1 MKEQK
6 ILSSLK
12 EQYGKVSPTETVVQ
26 WQKMSQ
32 FIDAGLSRALS
43 KEGEEKVGTLVTTL
57 MNLRDF
63 MTSSVLDNSFKAR
76 LLSEIQQAEQ
86 EHDEQEQANQQ
97 QLNFE
102 QEVQKK
108 S

>member
-6 ILSSLK
+6 ILQNIK
-12 EQYGKVSPTETVVQ
+12 DQYSQVAPTETIVQ
-26 WQKMSQ
+26 WQKMAQ
-32 FIDAGLSRALS
+32 FIDAGLARALS
-43 KEGEEKVGTLVTTL
+43 KEEEEKVTTLVTTL

-76 LLSEIQQAEQ
+76 LLSEINQAEQVYNEQ
-86 EHDEQEQANQQ
+86 EHDEQQH
-97 QLNFE
+97 LDFD
-102 QEVQKK
+102 QEDQKK

>member
-6 ILSSLK
+6 ILQDIK
-12 EQYGKVSPTETVVQ
+12 EQYQQTVPTSQ
-26 WQKMSQ
+26 LQQMQKMAQ
-32 FIDAGLSRALS
+32 FIDAGLSRALTR
-43 KEGEEKVGTLVTTL
+43 EGEEKLNTLVTTL

-76 LLSEIQQAEQ
+76 LLAEIQQAEAAQDTQQKLDFDQ
-86 EHDEQEQANQQ
+86 EDQED
-97 QLNFE
+97 
-102 QEVQKK
+102 QKK

>member
-6 ILSSLK
+6 ILTNLK
-12 EQYGKVSPTETVVQ
+12 EQYSQVSSTETLVQ

-32 FIDAGLSRALS
+32 FIDAGISRALA
-43 KEGEEKVGTLVTTL
+43 KEGEEKVSVLVTTL

-86 EHDEQEQANQQ
+86 EHDSQEESNQQ
-97 QLNFE
+97 QLDFD
-102 QEVQKK
+102 QEDQKK